1 MDVTTTST
9 DGYPTPVESSDV
21 AAEAPTATQTQLHWL
36 VPAATWAFIGLLAL
50 VTAALFL
57 KTSLYGAEAIRLIVP
72 QPVMFAVIGVL
83 YIAAL
88 LTPISLHY
96 RGNTYLITQA
106 TVPLALGLA
115 FLAPALLVLAAV
127 SAEIIVWTLV
137 RRRSPVRA
145 TFNIVSGGLAVTVAC
160 AVFRQLVAAHSPI
173 SLRGWLAVTVA
184 LCSVSTIST
193 LTLWVVTTLHGQ
205 TRERRMGFEWI
216 FQVMLDAA
224 GICLALIMLNA
235 AWLNVWAVV
244 PVLLVVALVIL
255 AYRDNSRL
263 TLRFA
268 SLQRLYDSSEA
279 LGSTNLE
286 PIPMSAEVL
295 TQVCRIMRARRAQL
309 VFAEPTGFPRRI
321 SLDGDCLSGVEPIT
335 LDRSSIVTEALHTG
349 RVLHRRSGSDAIVG
363 QYQDAVA
370 APLMAEGSAIG
381 AVVVLD
387 RDEESDTFD
396 EDDLRVF
403 EAFVVANAGANLERA
418 RLVEELRYEAE
429 SKAHQATHDSL
440 TNLPNR
446 RLFLDCAASAFNETD
461 GLAIVLLGIDRFKD
475 VNDTLGHAIGDLLLL
490 EISER
495 LSRIVPADVTVA
507 RLSGD
512 EFAFVVPNV
521 LVPERA
527 VDFVQHLHSEMSRPF
542 KMEGLALAV
551 TASAGIALGPAHGDD
566 PALLLQRADIAMYVA
581 KGRHSS
587 TEVYSV
593 ELDQSMHRRLMLGGL
608 LTQALEQG
616 DQLHLVYQ
624 PIADVVTREI
634 VQVEAL
640 ARWSHP
646 EHGAIPP
653 DEFIGIAEQMGL
665 VSQITDFVLAEGC
678 AQLARWRR
686 DGVSIGLGVNVT
698 NRDLVDAGLA
708 DRVARHLKAHDLSAD
723 LLTVEVTETD
733 IMSDFTQAIKV
744 LDALA
749 AMGVHIAIDDYG
761 TGYSSLER
769 LHRLPVQKL
778 KIDRSFVTNLPTDM
792 TMAIIVRSSIT
803 MAHSLGLK
811 VVAEGAEDEV
821 SCAML
826 ADAECDFIQGYHLS
840 KPMDPNDLQGWLLG
854 GASLEFTP
862 LGGPTPPSPMPEVSR
877 VGARPPRLSSRKSG
891 ADRRQAA
898 HSSSLSA
905 GSRSNAADHLR

>member
-1 MDVTTTST
+1 MHVTTTSE
-9 DGYPTPVESSDV
+9 DGFSSPVESSD
-21 AAEAPTATQTQLHWL
+21 ATVEVPPVSELQTHWL

-50 VTAALFL
+50 ATGALVL
-57 KTSLYGAEAIRLIVP
+57 KTSLYDAEAIRLIVP
-72 QPVMFAVIGVL
+72 QSVMFAVVVAL
-83 YIAAL
+83 YAAAL
-88 LTPISLHY
+88 LMPISLHY
-96 RGNTYLITQA
+96 RGNTYLFVQYA
-106 TVPLALGLA
+106 VPSVLGLV
-115 FLAPALLVLAAV
+115 FLAPRLLVLAVIGTEA
-127 SAEIIVWTLV
+127 AIWLFA
-137 RRRSPVRA
+137 RRRSLVRV
-145 TFNIVSGGLAVTVAC
+145 TFNVVQGGLAVALAC
-160 AVFRQLVAAHSPI
+160 AVFRLLLGPYSPI
-173 SLRGWLAVTVA
+173 SFHGWVTASAA
-184 LCSVSTIST
+184 LCCATVVGTMA
-193 LTLWVVTTLHGQ
+193 LWVVTTLNGQ
-205 TRERRMGFEWI
+205 TLERRTGFEWM
-216 FQVMLDAA
+216 FQVMLAVA
-224 GICLALIMLNA
+224 GICLALVVLNA
-235 AWLNVWAVV
+235 AWLNVWAIV
-244 PVLLVVALVIL
+244 PVLLVEALVVV
-255 AYRDNSRL
+255 AYRNSSRL

-279 LGSTNLE
+279 LGKASLE
-286 PIPMSAEVL
+286 PISMSAEVL

-321 SLDGDCLSGVEPIT
+321 SLDEDRLSGVEPII
-335 LDRSSIVTEALHTG
+335 LDRSSIVMEAIRTG
-349 RVLHRRSGSDAIVG
+349 RVLHRSSGSDAIVG
-363 QYQDAVA
+363 VYRDAVA
-370 APLMAEGSAIG
+370 APLMAEGTAIG

-387 RDEESDTFD
+387 RDEEQDTFD

-418 RLVEELRYEAE
+418 RLVEELRFEAE

-446 RLFLDCAASAFNETD
+446 TLFLSRTASAYSETD
-461 GLAIVLLGIDRFKD
+461 GVAIVLLGIDRFKD

-495 LSRIVPADVTVA
+495 LSRVVPADVTVA

-527 VDFVQHLHSEMSRPF
+527 MDFVQHLHSEMSRPF
-542 KMEGLALAV
+542 KMDGLTLAV
-551 TASAGIALGPAHGDD
+551 TASAGIALAPAHGDD
-566 PALLLQRADIAMYVA
+566 AALLLQRADIAMYVA
-581 KGRHSS
+581 KARHSS

-616 DQLHLVYQ
+616 DQLHLMYQ
-624 PIADVVTREI
+624 PIADVATRQI

-665 VSQITDFVLAEGC
+665 VSHITDFVLGEAC
-678 AQLARWRR
+678 AQLARWRKA
-686 DGVSIGLGVNVT
+686 GVSIGLAVNVSG
-698 NRDLVDAGLA
+698 REFADFGLV
-708 DRVARHLKAHDLSAD
+708 DRVARQLQAHDLSPE
-723 LLTVEVTETD
+723 LLTLEVTETD
-733 IMSDFTQAIKV
+733 VMADFTQAIKV

-749 AMGVHIAIDDYG
+749 AMGIHIGIDDYG

-792 TMAIIVRSSIT
+792 TMAIIVRSSIA

-840 KPMDPNDLQGWLLG
+840 RPIAPNDLQEWFLG

-862 LGGPTPPSPMPEVSR
+862 LGSPTHPAPVPEVSR
-877 VGARPPRLSSRKSG
+877 AVARRPRVSSRQAG

-898 HSSSLSA
+898 FSSSASA
-905 GSRSNAADHLR
+905 VPRSHPVTSPR